1 MSHRERKLT
10 PAEQKRKAAFEA
22 TCAEMARAGYRQK
35 DFLIGVL
42 QANTLSLL
50 VMLPFLALAAW
61 AYAPFIAAGGS
72 FFLDGQFFLLF
83 LAILVL
89 LVVHECIHG
98 LTWSLFAPN
107 HFASISF
114 GVIWKALTPYCT
126 CNAPLKR
133 WQYVLGAAMPTL
145 VLGVGLTAAAAV
157 LHQNALFLLA
167 EIMILGG
174 GGDCL
179 IILHMLRY
187 RPAAPDVL
195 CLDHPYECGFV
206 AFEKAA

>member
-22 TCAEMARAGYRQK
+22 LCAQMARAGYFQK
-35 DFLIGVL
+35 DFVIGIL
-42 QANTLSLL
+42 QANTLSFLI
-50 VMLPFLALAAW
+50 MLPFLALAAW
-61 AYAPFIAAGGS
+61 IYSPFIAAGGS
-72 FFLDGQFFLLF
+72 FFPGAQFFLLF
-83 LAILVL
+83 LAIVGL

-98 LTWSLFAPN
+98 LTWGLFAPR

-126 CNAPLKR
+126 CSAPLRR
-133 WQYVLGAAMPTL
+133 WQYALGIAMPTL
-145 VLGVGLTAAAAV
+145 VLGAA
-157 LHQNALFLLA
+157 LHQNWLFLLA

-174 GGDCL
+174 GGDFL
-179 IILHMLRY
+179 ILLRLFRY
-187 RPAAPDVL
+187 RPSSPDVL

>member
-50 VMLPFLALAAW
+50 VMLPFLALAVW

-126 CNAPLKR
+126 CNMPLKR
-133 WQYVLGAAMPTL
+133 WQYVLGTAMPTL
-145 VLGVGLTAAAAV
+145 VLGIGLTAAATV

-187 RPAAPDVL
+187 RPTAPDVL
-195 CLDHPYECGFV
+195 CLDNPYECGFV
-206 AFEKAA
+206 AFEKNV

>member
-133 WQYVLGAAMPTL
+133 WQYVLGTAMPTL

-167 EIMILGG
+167 EIMILGAAG
-174 GGDCL
+174 IVSSSFICSATAPPLRRPLPRPPLRMRLCCL
-179 IILHMLRY
+179 
-187 RPAAPDVL
+187 
-195 CLDHPYECGFV
+195 
-206 AFEKAA
+206 

>member
-22 TCAEMARAGYRQK
+22 LCAQMARAGYRQK
-35 DFLIGVL
+35 DFVIGIL
-42 QANTLSLL
+42 QANTLSFLI
-50 VMLPFLALAAW
+50 MLPFLALAAW
-61 AYAPFIAAGGS
+61 IYSPFIAAGGS
-72 FFLDGQFFLLF
+72 FFPGAQFFLLF
-83 LAILVL
+83 LAIVGL

-98 LTWSLFAPN
+98 LPWGLFAPR

-126 CNAPLKR
+126 CSAPLRR
-133 WQYVLGAAMPTL
+133 WQYALGTAMPTL
-145 VLGVGLTAAAAV
+145 VLGAGLTMAAAA
-157 LHQNALFLLA
+157 LHQNWLFLLV

-174 GGDCL
+174 GGDFL
-179 IILHMLRY
+179 ILLRLFRY
-187 RPAAPDVL
+187 RPSSPDVL

>member
-22 TCAEMARAGYRQK
+22 LCAHMARAGYRQK
-35 DFLIGVL
+35 DFVIGIL
-42 QANTLSLL
+42 QANTLSFLIT
-50 VMLPFLALAAW
+50 LPFLALAAW
-61 AYAPFIAAGGS
+61 IYSPFIAAGGS
-72 FFLDGQFFLLF
+72 FFPGAQFFLLF
-83 LAILVL
+83 LAIVGL

-98 LTWSLFAPN
+98 LTWGLFAPR

-126 CNAPLKR
+126 CSAPLRR
-133 WQYVLGAAMPTL
+133 WQYALGIAMPTL
-145 VLGVGLTAAAAV
+145 VLGAGLTIAAAA
-157 LHQNALFLLA
+157 LHQNWLFLLA

-174 GGDCL
+174 GGDFL
-179 IILHMLRY
+179 ILLHMFRY
-187 RPAAPDVL
+187 RPASGEVL

>member
-10 PAEQKRKAAFEA
+10 PAEQKRKSAFEA

-35 DFLIGVL
+35 DFLIGIL
-42 QANTLSLL
+42 QANTLSVLL
-50 VMLPFLALAAW
+50 MLPFLALALW
-61 AYAPFIAAGGS
+61 IYAPFIPAGGS
-72 FFLDGQFFLLF
+72 FFLDAQFFLLF

-98 LTWSLFAPN
+98 LTWGLFAPS

-133 WQYVLGAAMPTL
+133 WQYALGAAMPTL
-145 VLGVGLTAAAAV
+145 VLGIGLTAAAAA
-157 LHQNALFLLA
+157 LHQNWLFLLA

-174 GGDCL
+174 GGDFL
-179 IILHMLRY
+179 ILLHMFRY
-187 RPAAPDVL
+187 RPASGEVL

-206 AFEKAA
+206 VFEKAA

>member
-145 VLGVGLTAAAAV
+145 VLGIGLTAAAAV

-174 GGDCL
+174 GGDFL
-179 IILHMLRY
+179 ILLHMFRY
-187 RPAAPDVL
+187 RPASGEVL

-206 AFEKAA
+206 TFEKAV

>member
-133 WQYVLGAAMPTL
+133 WQYVLGTSMPTL
-145 VLGVGLTAAAAV
+145 VLASA
-157 LHQNALFLLA
+157 
-167 EIMILGG
+167 
-174 GGDCL
+174 
-179 IILHMLRY
+179 
-187 RPAAPDVL
+187 
-195 CLDHPYECGFV
+195 
-206 AFEKAA
+206 

>member
-22 TCAEMARAGYRQK
+22 TCAEMARVGYRQK

-145 VLGVGLTAAAAV
+145 VLGIGLTAAAAV

-174 GGDCL
+174 GGDFL
-179 IILHMLRY
+179 ILLHMFRY
-187 RPAAPDVL
+187 RPASGEVL

-206 AFEKAA
+206 TFEKAV

>member
-1 MSHRERKLT
+1 MPHSERKLT

-22 TCAEMARAGYRQK
+22 TCAEMARAGYTQK
-35 DFLIGVL
+35 NFLINIV
-42 QANTLSLL
+42 QANTLSVLI
-50 VMLPFLALAAW
+50 MLPFLALAAW
-61 AYAPFIAAGGS
+61 LYSPFIATGGS
-72 FFLDGQFFLLF
+72 FFRVVHFLLLVAVF
-83 LAILVL
+83 LVL

-98 LTWSLFAPN
+98 LTWGCFAPD

-145 VLGVGLTAAAAV
+145 VLGIGLTAAATV

-206 AFEKAA
+206 AFEKSA

>member
-22 TCAEMARAGYRQK
+22 TCAEMACAGYRQK

-145 VLGVGLTAAAAV
+145 VLGIGLTAAAAV

-174 GGDCL
+174 GGDFL
-179 IILHMLRY
+179 ILLHMFRY
-187 RPAAPDVL
+187 RPASGEVL

-206 AFEKAA
+206 TFEKAV

>member
-145 VLGVGLTAAAAV
+145 VLGIGLTAAAAV

-174 GGDCL
+174 GGDFL
-179 IILHMLRY
+179 ILLHMFRC
-187 RPAAPDVL
+187 RPASGELL

-206 AFEKAA
+206 AFEKNV